1 MRDYGSV
8 ISSARSPQTT
18 IGATNAVANADTASN
33 AGATDAGATDAG
45 ATVPAVL
52 SAATTRERL
61 EQAAATRPRARGWIH
76 LYSAFG
82 AAAVGIVLVV
92 MAATTVSG
100 AAAAACAIYAAT
112 VVGLFTTSAL
122 YHRHVWTSMRT
133 HRWMKRA
140 DHSMIFLFIAGTYT
154 PFAVLA
160 TPRSTATVVLI
171 VVWSGAVLGVGLKM
185 AWPSAPRW
193 LGVPV
198 YLALGWVAVFII
210 PDVLHGGGVA
220 ALVLMMIG
228 GAMYSVGAVFY
239 ATRHP
244 RGWPAT
250 FGYHEFFHAL
260 VTLAATCHCVA
271 IWLIL
276 Y

>member
-1 MRDYGSV
+1 M
-8 ISSARSPQTT
+8 SAF
-18 IGATNAVANADTASN
+18 I
-33 AGATDAGATDAG
+33 
-45 ATVPAVL
+45 
-52 SAATTRERL
+52 RERR
-61 EQAAATRPRARGWIH
+61 EQAATRPRARGWIH
-76 LYSAFG
+76 LYSAYVAG
-82 AAAVGIVLVV
+82 AVGIVLVV
-92 MAATTVSG
+92 MAATTVGS
-100 AAAAACAIYAAT
+100 AAAIACAIYATT
-112 VVGLFTTSAL
+112 VVGLFTISAT
-122 YHRHVWTSMRT
+122 YHRHVWTSKRT

-140 DHSMIFLFIAGTYT
+140 DHSMIFVFIAGSYT

-160 TPRSTATVVLI
+160 ISPARATVVLI
-171 VVWSGAVLGVGLKM
+171 IVWCGAALGVGLKM

-210 PDVLHGGGVA
+210 PDILHGGGVA
-220 ALVLMMIG
+220 VLVLLAVG
-228 GAMYSVGAVFY
+228 GAMYSAGAVFY

-244 RGWPAT
+244 RGWPST